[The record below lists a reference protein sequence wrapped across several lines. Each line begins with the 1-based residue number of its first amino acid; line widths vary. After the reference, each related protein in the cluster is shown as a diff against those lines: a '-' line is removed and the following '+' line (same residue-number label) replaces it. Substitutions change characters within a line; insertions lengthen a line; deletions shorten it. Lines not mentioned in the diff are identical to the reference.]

1 MTCWVMVWFNTACC
15 WVTLM
20 PICPICCCI
29 STLMGLY
36 GVIDS
41 TKCAWCTASRR
52 SPTWWWR
59 WMYQCHQ
66 PRCRRKILDQLDALA
81 MFCGAMRDKV
91 IWVKGRKNIDM
102 PTPCPNCGQKISQ
115 KSMSALKSVRHQ
127 KHAAP
132 VRKLMVTNMRMSMR
146 PPNLPIMGDKITGKM
161 PMGAATKPAQV
172 AV

>member
-1 MTCWVMVWFNTACC
+1 MVWFNTACC
-15 WVTLM
+15 WVTFM

-52 SPTWWWR
+52 SHMVVAIDVPMPPAKMR
-59 WMYQCHQ
+59 M
-66 PRCRRKILDQLDALA
+66 KLDKLDALA

-102 PTPCPNCGQKISQ
+102 PTPCQNCGQKMSQ

-127 KHAAP
+127 KHAAY

-146 PPNLPIMGDKITGKM
+146 PPNLPISGDRITGKM
-161 PMGAATKPAQV
+161 PMGAAAKPAQV